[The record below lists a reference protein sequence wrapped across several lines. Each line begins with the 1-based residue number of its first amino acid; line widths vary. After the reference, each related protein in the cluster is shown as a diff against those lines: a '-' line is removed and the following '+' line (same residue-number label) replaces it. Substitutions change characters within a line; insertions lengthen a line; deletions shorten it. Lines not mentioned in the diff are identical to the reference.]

1 MVNRKTQMAKCLD
14 KAFPENASLAK
25 ARAKLSPEGFVLLP
39 YCPLPTAFI
48 LVALAACF
56 FFLFVPWFITN
67 IGTKGRYHYPDPND
81 GKTPISY
88 GMDFKWVA
96 FPSSDGVLLRG
107 WYVPAAGGARGTI
120 IYCHGLN
127 RTRIEMLPM
136 AAFGHQLGYDGLLFD
151 LRHQGASGG
160 ELTTLGYQ
168 ERWDVIAAVWYAL
181 YQQHATRPVI
191 LWGVS
196 MGAAAA
202 LMAAAQSPEVAA
214 VISDSSFSSLRAT
227 VEHHWRLFFRLP
239 SFPIADE
246 IVYWIAWRGGFRV
259 SDFNLVE
266 AVTAIGNRP
275 ILFVALHDDR
285 RMPPSIAR
293 TLYSHAVS
301 PQKAL
306 IVLPG
311 QRHGEGFNL
320 DTEQYE
326 AAVRQFLS
334 SLATPQP

>member
-1 MVNRKTQMAKCLD
+1 MVTKGRVWQIIRNVILI
-14 KAFPENASLAK
+14 
-25 ARAKLSPEGFVLLP
+25 LL
-39 YCPLPTAFI
+39 
-48 LVALAACF
+48 ALAAGF
-56 FFLFVPWFITN
+56 FFLFVPWFFSN
-67 IGTKGRYHYPDPND
+67 LGTRGRFHYPDPND

-88 GMDFKWVA
+88 GMSFKWVA
-96 FPSSDGVLLRG
+96 FPSSDGVPLRG
-107 WYVPAAGGARGTI
+107 WYVPAGGEARGTI

-160 ELTTLGYQ
+160 EMTTLGYK
-168 ERWDVIAAVWYAL
+168 ERLDVVGAVHYAL
-181 YQQHATRPVI
+181 EQQHAPRPVI

-202 LMAAAQSPEVAA
+202 LLAAAESPDVAA
-214 VISDSSFSSLRAT
+214 VISDSSFLSLRNT
-227 VEHHWRLFFRLP
+227 VEHHWRLFFHLP
-239 SFPIADE
+239 SFPIANE
-246 IVYWIAWRGGFRV
+246 LVYLIALRGGFRV
-259 SDFNLVE
+259 SDFNLLN

-275 ILFVALHDDR
+275 ILFVALQDDR

-293 TLYSHAVS
+293 ALYYHSVS

-320 DTEQYE
+320 DTEQYK
-326 AAVRQFLS
+326 AAVKQFLS
-334 SLATPQP
+334 SPLAASR